1 MATWNEAADH
11 FLIPMMAI
19 FKEPTDGDRDVAIQ
33 TYHKHI
39 MRYPVDVLG
48 QAWTVLKV
56 KKTPWWPTLGE
67 VDAVCARFMP
77 RPAEPPAG
85 RRGRWWRGEEVEA
98 EEAAETTEV
107 LAARL
112 SRIDQLLKEP
122 QLLEEPVSDTPLG
135 PTVRRILTEMRAEVQ
150 SRFDAMVGV

>member
-1 MATWNEAADH
+1 MATWTEVADH
-11 FLIPMMAI
+11 WMVKMMAI
-19 FKEPTDGDRDVAIQ
+19 FKEPTDGDRAVAM
-33 TYHKHI
+33 TLYHEHLT
-39 MRYPVDVLG
+39 RYPVDVLD
-48 QAWTVLKV
+48 QAWAVLKV

-67 VDAVCARFMP
+67 VDTVCARFMP

-98 EEAAETTEV
+98 EEASETTEV

-112 SRIDQLLKEP
+112 TKIDQ
-122 QLLEEPVSDTPLG
+122 QLEKPVSDTPLG